1 MYRFLVRPRWLLF
14 HAVVVGA
21 LVAMVNL
28 GLWQLRRLDERRDF
42 NRVVTERTD
51 ADIVSLSDLPDVSP
65 AELQWRRVEV
75 QGVYAGGG
83 QVLVVNR
90 SQGGEAGRNVV
101 DVLLL
106 DDGRALLV
114 NRGFVPGLSEVP
126 SPPDGRVTLV
136 GRVKASEQRRTGQ
149 AADVATPGQALTEV
163 RRIDLDVL
171 APQVDRPL
179 APVYLELLT
188 SDPAEPSPPYPVPSP
203 SLDEGPHLS
212 YAIQWFVFSLA
223 VVVGWALAV
232 RHSSRSRS
240 GAVPSRTPEPQNP

>member
-1 MYRFLVRPRWLLF
+1 MYRFLLRPRWLAF
-14 HAVVVGA
+14 HLLVVAAV
-21 LVAMVNL
+21 VAMVNL

-51 ADIVSLSDLPDVSP
+51 ADVVPLTELPPLPP
-65 AELQWRRVEV
+65 AEVEWRRVEV
-75 QGVYAGGG
+75 QGVYAREG
-83 QVLVVNR
+83 QLLVVNR

-171 APQVDRPL
+171 APQFDRPL

-188 SDPAEPSPPYPVPSP
+188 SEPAEPSPPYPVPSP

-212 YAIQWFVFSLA
+212 YAIQWFLFSAA
-223 VVVGWALAV
+223 VVVGWVLAV
-232 RHSSRSRS
+232 RHSARTQADSGRVSRRNAS
-240 GAVPSRTPEPQNP
+240 